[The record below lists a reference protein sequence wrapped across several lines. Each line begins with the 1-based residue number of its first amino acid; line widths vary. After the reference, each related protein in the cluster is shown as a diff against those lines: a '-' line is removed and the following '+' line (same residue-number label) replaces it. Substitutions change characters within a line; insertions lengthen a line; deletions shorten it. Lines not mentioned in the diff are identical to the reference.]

1 MMITP
6 NFHFE
11 SQRKIFH
18 SYSII
23 FPFIYLFMPKIYMVI
38 FLFILL
44 VPTIYIDFNRH
55 HNLDIR
61 NFVDRFF
68 GKFIRASEAHGT
80 FKLSGASFM
89 IAGFFITALL
99 FAKPLAITSW
109 LILIISDSLA
119 ALVGTKIG
127 TINETGKSKEGSIA
141 FLSSAIL
148 ISIVCYVFIGYD
160 TNFFIIIISCICTT
174 LSEYYAKKININDN
188 LLIPLVYSLSTSI
201 LLFII

>member
-1 MMITP
+1 MTTA

-23 FPFIYLFMPKIYMVI
+23 FPLIYLFMPKIYMVI
-38 FLFILL
+38 FLFIFL

-55 HNLDIR
+55 HRLDIR

-99 FAKPLAITSW
+99 FVKPLAITSW

-119 ALVGTKIG
+119 ALVGIKIG
-127 TINETGKSKEGSIA
+127 TVNETGKSKEGSIA

-160 TNFFIIIISCICTT
+160 TNFFIIIISCICAT

-201 LLFII
+201 LLLII